1 MAKVTHRLILA
12 QTAGTSTNKK
22 GVTYIML
29 VLPLFLAVGGCTGS
43 CKTVQLSMGAV
54 EGGDNVDGGVHF
66 KGLPFAAPPIGD
78 LR

>member
-1 MAKVTHRLILA
+1 
-12 QTAGTSTNKK
+12 
-22 GVTYIML
+22 ML

-66 KGLPFAAPPIGD
+66 KGLPFAAPPIGA